1 MSAPAGGR
9 TSIDFKDLTDEIET
23 FSKSVKDQITTIK
36 GKSGGVSIGD
46 MFDMQT
52 QMNKLTQLTEMSTG
66 VIAGIN
72 GAIGAIN
79 RNLKG

>member
-1 MSAPAGGR
+1 MGAPQR
-9 TSIDFKDLTDEIET
+9 TSIDFKDLTDQIET
-23 FSKSVKDQITTIK
+23 FSKAVKDQIETIK
-36 GKSGGVSIGD
+36 GKPGGVSIGD

-66 VIAGIN
+66 VIAGMN
-72 GAIGAIN
+72 GAISAVN